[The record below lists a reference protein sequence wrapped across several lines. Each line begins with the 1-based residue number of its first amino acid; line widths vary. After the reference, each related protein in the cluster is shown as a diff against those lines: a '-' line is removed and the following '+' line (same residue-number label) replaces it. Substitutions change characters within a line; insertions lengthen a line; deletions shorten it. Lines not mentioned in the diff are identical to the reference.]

1 MNPYPDTGFLCSVY
15 SNDANSSWAIAVM
28 QRINSPMVLTWLH
41 HLEFRNALRLRIFR
55 NEISTKQRDA
65 SLELLLTDLASG
77 VFMPISPA
85 LDAIT
90 VEAERL
96 SAAHVEKIGTRSLD
110 ILHVAM
116 AIIVGTS
123 EFITTDKRQASLAR
137 TAGIRVTN
145 F

>member
-1 MNPYPDTGFLCSVY
+1 
-15 SNDANSSWAIAVM
+15 
-28 QRINSPMVLTWLH
+28 MVLTWLH

-96 SAAHVEKIGTRSLD
+96 SAAHVEKLGTRSLD